1 MRRIL
6 LLISTILIAGSCD
19 YSYDYLGDIEGTIID
34 VSTGE
39 PISDASVVLLPAI
52 KTVKT
57 NSDGSFKFYDL
68 DPGQYSITVQREGYQ
83 TNRKNVVVVAGEC
96 VTTVIDLSLI
106 PTD

>member
-1 MRRIL
+1 ME
-6 LLISTILIAGSCD
+6 SCD

-34 VSTGE
+34 ISTRE

-52 KTVKT
+52 KTINT

-83 TNRKNVVVVAGEC
+83 TNRKNVVVVAGGC

-106 PTD
+106 PTN